1 MIYKGKRQYGKKMG
15 SAFSKQKQK
24 KEGLMSQMKSK
35 TELSSPASSPAPVSP
50 SQSFCQT
57 PPPRN
62 LATTLSSNQL
72 SQEFL
77 AFLTTLDKA
86 SCLDEDECGRAD
98 SLRFVLELRALE
110 SQEGEILE
118 HNFARYFPLAGGG
131 GLVLDNQE
139 LWKECAG
146 IVSKKILTKV
156 DRVMLNKAASA
167 CCNELEHDHVMFLS
181 QRKEPSPVCQ
191 MISCLL

>member
-1 MIYKGKRQYGKKMG
+1 MIYKGKRQHVKKMG

-35 TELSSPASSPAPVSP
+35 TELSSPAPSPAPVSP

-77 AFLTTLDKA
+77 AFLTTLIMALSGIAANDLYLQKA
-86 SCLDEDECGRAD
+86 CQVSFIF
-98 SLRFVLELRALE
+98 SL
-110 SQEGEILE
+110 
-118 HNFARYFPLAGGG
+118 
-131 GLVLDNQE
+131 
-139 LWKECAG
+139 
-146 IVSKKILTKV
+146 
-156 DRVMLNKAASA
+156 
-167 CCNELEHDHVMFLS
+167 
-181 QRKEPSPVCQ
+181 
-191 MISCLL
+191 

>member
-1 MIYKGKRQYGKKMG
+1 MPVSESRNLSAEDSLMIYKGKRQHVKKMG

-35 TELSSPASSPAPVSP
+35 TELSSPAPSPAPVSP

-62 LATTLSSNQL
+62 LA
-72 SQEFL
+72 
-77 AFLTTLDKA
+77 TLDKA

-167 CCNELEHDHVMFLS
+167 CCNELEHDHVIFLS

>member
-1 MIYKGKRQYGKKMG
+1 MG
-15 SAFSKQKQK
+15 FSKHKQK

-35 TELSSPASSPAPVSP
+35 TELSSPAPSPAPVSP

-62 LATTLSSNQL
+62 LATTLASN
-72 SQEFL
+72 
-77 AFLTTLDKA
+77 
-86 SCLDEDECGRAD
+86 ECGRAD
-98 SLRFVLELRALE
+98 SLRFVLELRALD

-139 LWKECAG
+139 LW
-146 IVSKKILTKV
+146 
-156 DRVMLNKAASA
+156 
-167 CCNELEHDHVMFLS
+167 
-181 QRKEPSPVCQ
+181 
-191 MISCLL
+191 

>member
-1 MIYKGKRQYGKKMG
+1 MIYKGARGTKMG
-15 SAFSKQKQK
+15 ANISKRKEK

-35 TELSSPASSPAPVSP
+35 TERSSPTPSRTVSP
-50 SQSFCQT
+50 SPSFCQT

-167 CCNELEHDHVMFLS
+167 CSNELEHDHVIFLS

>member
-1 MIYKGKRQYGKKMG
+1 MGVHFGALGKEQKSELFLSAEDSLMIYKGKRQHGKKMG

-35 TELSSPASSPAPVSP
+35 TELSSQAPSPAPVSP

-98 SLRFVLELRALE
+98 SLRFVL
-110 SQEGEILE
+110 
-118 HNFARYFPLAGGG
+118 
-131 GLVLDNQE
+131 DNQE

-167 CCNELEHDHVMFLS
+167 CCNELEHDHVIFLS
-181 QRKEPSPVCQ
+181 QRKEPS
-191 MISCLL
+191 

>member
-1 MIYKGKRQYGKKMG
+1 
-15 SAFSKQKQK
+15 
-24 KEGLMSQMKSK
+24 MSQMKSK
-35 TELSSPASSPAPVSP
+35 TELSSPAPSPAPVSP
-50 SQSFCQT
+50 YQSFRQT

-62 LATTLSSNQL
+62 LVTTLSSNQL

-110 SQEGEILE
+110 SHDGEILE
-118 HNFARYFPLAGGG
+118 HNFARYFPLSGGG

-156 DRVMLNKAASA
+156 DR
-167 CCNELEHDHVMFLS
+167 
-181 QRKEPSPVCQ
+181 
-191 MISCLL
+191 